1 MYNHLISSKKMG
13 LFFNWK
19 KIKIKDFLIIL
30 SCDWYIINIY
40 KHWMLKIN
48 RLVYL
53 FRETKKAKIYKKPFY
68 EAIPHLHKP
77 HYMDIHEGYKK
88 RTKEEVKA

>member
-1 MYNHLISSKKMG
+1 
-13 LFFNWK
+13 
-19 KIKIKDFLIIL
+19 
-30 SCDWYIINIY
+30 
-40 KHWMLKIN
+40 MLKIN